1 MRDVSA
7 RRAAIVIGLFVVLFG
22 VRFVLDDPTYIGVT
36 FLLVL
41 PTVLAALWFGV
52 TGGLAVA
59 AAAAVAFFIAER
71 LSTDVALHTVTWAS
85 IVRFAALAL
94 VAVLVARL
102 FTRQLALVRELDEL
116 EAVRDALRPAVVVP
130 RPSLDLAAHYVPAEQ
145 GVGGDFFLTAEGPR
159 GSTVLLVGDVV
170 GKGVQAARRAVFV
183 RTSLV
188 TFAPFE
194 DDPARLLRLANAAL
208 IDRAGTSVDYV
219 TAVCVVHRPA
229 DETLA
234 WAIAGHPPPLR
245 LEDGSP
251 LDDWGAG
258 QPLGLDLELAVASR
272 VSPLE
277 ESSGVLLY
285 TDGILD
291 ARDES
296 AERFGEERLRS
307 LVASHGRE
315 SAPALVEQLRTA
327 LAAYAPAGGDDV
339 CLLAARSVARWS
351 SPPSPSPRRWHGTR
365 SRGWTGISAT
375 CSATWCC

>member
-1 MRDVSA
+1 
-7 RRAAIVIGLFVVLFG
+7 
-22 VRFVLDDPTYIGVT
+22 VRFLLESPTYTGAT

-52 TGGLAVA
+52 RGGVVVA
-59 AAAAVAFFIAER
+59 IAAGAGFFIAER
-71 LSTDVALHTVTWAS
+71 LEGDVALHTVGWATG
-85 IVRFAALAL
+85 VRLAGLTL
-94 VAVLVARL
+94 VAVLVAKL
-102 FTRQLALVRELDEL
+102 LERQVALTRELDEL
-116 EAVRDALRPAVVVP
+116 EEVREALRPVVLAP
-130 RPSLDLAAHYVPAEQ
+130 RADLELAAHYVAAEQ

-159 GSTVLLVGDVV
+159 RSTVLLVGDVV

-229 DETLA
+229 DATLA

-251 LDDWGAG
+251 LDAAGAG
-258 QPLGLDLELAVASR
+258 QPLGLEAELEVAST
-272 VSPLE
+272 VAPLAAE
-277 ESSGVLLY
+277 GGVLMY

-291 ARDES
+291 ARDATS
-296 AERFGEERLRS
+296 RRFGEERLRG
-307 LVASHGRE
+307 LVAAHGRE
-315 SAPALVEQLRTA
+315 SAGSIVEHLRAA
-327 LAAYAPAGGDDV
+327 LASYAPVGGDDV
-339 CLLAARSVARWS
+339 CLLAARSRARVASGAHR
-351 SPPSPSPRRWHGTR
+351 
-365 SRGWTGISAT
+365 
-375 CSATWCC
+375 

>member
-1 MRDVSA
+1 MRDVNA
-7 RRAAIVIGLFVVLFG
+7 RRAAIVIALFVALFG
-22 VRFVLDDPTYIGVT
+22 VRFLLTSPTYTGAT

-52 TGGLAVA
+52 RGGLAVA
-59 AAAAVAFFIAER
+59 VTGAVGFFVAER
-71 LSTDVALHTVTWAS
+71 LDPSADVELHTVVA
-85 IVRFAALAL
+85 AALVRLFGLSL

-102 FTRQLALVRELDEL
+102 FTRQLALARELDEL
-116 EAVRDALRPAVVVP
+116 EAVRDALRPAVLVP
-130 RPSLDLAAHYVPAEQ
+130 RPSLELAAHYVPAEQ

-159 GSTVLLVGDVV
+159 GSTVMLVGDVV
-170 GKGVQAARRAVFV
+170 GKGVVAARRAVFV

-245 LEDGSP
+245 MDDGLP

-258 QPLGLDLELAVASR
+258 QPLGLETELAVASR
-272 VSPLE
+272 VEPFAAG
-277 ESSGVLLY
+277 SGVLLY

-315 SAPALVEQLRTA
+315 SARALVEHLQAA

-339 CLLAARSVARWS
+339 CLLAARSV
-351 SPPSPSPRRWHGTR
+351 TR
-365 SRGWTGISAT
+365 VGSETDE
-375 CSATWCC
+375 

>member
-1 MRDVSA
+1 MRDSDA
-7 RRAAIVIGLFVVLFG
+7 RRAAIVIGLFAALFA
-22 VRFVLDDPTYIGVT
+22 VRFVLDDPTYVGAS

-52 TGGLAVA
+52 QGGVAVA
-59 AAAAVAFFIAER
+59 ITAAVAFFVAER
-71 LSTDVALHTVTWAS
+71 LDPSMEAELDTVVWAAL
-85 IVRFAALAL
+85 VRFGALVL

-102 FTRQLALVRELDEL
+102 FARQLALVRELDEAQ
-116 EAVRDALRPAVVVP
+116 AVREALHPAVVAP
-130 RPSLDLAAHYVPAEQ
+130 RPALELAAHYVPAEQ

-159 GSTVLLVGDVV
+159 DSTVLLVGDVV

-229 DETLA
+229 DATLA

-251 LDDWGAG
+251 LDAGGAA
-258 QPLGLDLELAVASR
+258 QPLGLEVELDVVGSTA
-272 VSPLE
+272 PLHE
-277 ESSGVLLY
+277 GEGVLLY

-291 ARDES
+291 ARDAA

-315 SAPALVEQLRTA
+315 GAAALVERLRAA
-327 LAAYAPAGGDDV
+327 LAEYAPVGGDDV
-339 CLLAARSVARWS
+339 CLLAARDRAPVGSGAAR
-351 SPPSPSPRRWHGTR
+351 
-365 SRGWTGISAT
+365 
-375 CSATWCC
+375 

>member
-1 MRDVSA
+1 
-7 RRAAIVIGLFVVLFG
+7 
-22 VRFVLDDPTYIGVT
+22 
-36 FLLVL
+36 
-41 PTVLAALWFGV
+41 
-52 TGGLAVA
+52 
-59 AAAAVAFFIAER
+59 
-71 LSTDVALHTVTWAS
+71 
-85 IVRFAALAL
+85 
-94 VAVLVARL
+94 
-102 FTRQLALVRELDEL
+102 
-116 EAVRDALRPAVVVP
+116 
-130 RPSLDLAAHYVPAEQ
+130 VPAQQ

-170 GKGVQAARRAVFV
+170 GKGVPAARRAVFV

-245 LEDGSP
+245 LDSGEP

-258 QPLGLDLELAVASR
+258 QPLGLETELAVASR
-272 VSPLE
+272 VEPFGAN
-277 ESSGVLLY
+277 SGVLLY

-291 ARDES
+291 ARDEA
-296 AERFGEERLRS
+296 AERFGEERLQA

-315 SAPALVEQLRTA
+315 TAPDLVERLRAA
-327 LAAYAPAGGDDV
+327 LAAYAPAAGDDV
-339 CLLAARSVARWS
+339 CLLAARNRARVGS
-351 SPPSPSPRRWHGTR
+351 GDNR
-365 SRGWTGISAT
+365 
-375 CSATWCC
+375 